1 RPKVRSNLRCVMAY
15 QAVLEAL
22 ADPTRREVFERLRS
36 GPLPVVEIARGLPV
50 SRPAVSQH
58 LRVLKD
64 AGLVSDRAEGNRR
77 LYQVETPALAELRR
91 YLEGFWDEVLDAY
104 RRAAE
109 APREAEGPAG
119 NTPAGRRKRGATKR
133 PRDGK
138 RGGR

>member
-1 RPKVRSNLRCVMAY
+1 VAY

-91 YLEGFWDEVLDAY
+91 YLEGFWDEVLEAY

-109 APREAEGPAG
+109 APIEGEEPPSGAK
-119 NTPAGRRKRGATKR
+119 PAGRRKRGATKR
-133 PRDGK
+133 SRNGK